1 MSEMTTPRPTNTSAD
16 PPGPPGAPSWPLGCE
31 PAWERP
37 GARPAIRIRFD
48 QVGVD
53 FPTATG
59 PMTVVDGI
67 DLEIRQGEFVSV
79 IGPSGCGKTT
89 LMNIVGGFVQPTRG
103 RVLLDG
109 QAITAPGP
117 DRGVIF
123 QEYGVF
129 PWLTVRDNIAFG
141 LKLGAN
147 RVPAAER
154 EATVQRYLSLMGL
167 ADFADH
173 FPKHLSGGMRQRLAL
188 ARAYAVKPE
197 FLLMDEPFGALDAQT
212 RSAMQDLLLQV
223 LATEGKTVMLI
234 THSVDE
240 AIYLSSRIVVVTAR
254 PAKVRT
260 VIDVP
265 FGYPRSEA
273 VHEDPRFAALR
284 AQIRELVMEE
294 YAAQARQA
302 VRLSD

>member
-1 MSEMTTPRPTNTSAD
+1 MAAE
-16 PPGPPGAPSWPLGCE
+16 
-31 PAWERP
+31 
-37 GARPAIRIRFD
+37 RIRFEG
-48 QVGVD
+48 VSVD
-53 FPTATG
+53 FPTAQG
-59 PMTVVDGI
+59 PMRVIDGI
-67 DLEIRQGEFVSV
+67 ELQIAQGEFVSV

-89 LMNIVGGFVQPTRG
+89 LMNLLGGFVRPTQG

-109 QAITAPGP
+109 RPVTGPGP

-129 PWLTVRDNIAFG
+129 PWLTVRGNIEFG
-141 LKLGAN
+141 LRLSASKVA
-147 RVPAAER
+147 AAER
-154 EATVQRYLSLMGL
+154 ETIVQRYLSLMGL

-188 ARAYAVKPE
+188 ARAYAVRPQ

-223 LATEGKTVMLI
+223 LQAEGKTVLLI

-254 PAKVRT
+254 PARVRT

-265 FGYPRSEA
+265 FGYPRAES
-273 VHEDPRFAALR
+273 VHEDPRFASLR
-284 AQIRELVMEE
+284 AQIHALVMQE
-294 YAAQARQA
+294 YEAQAKQT